1 MDNESVNSGD
11 SQNVAE
17 RSNENKDVEE
27 ERATLARKEAMMVF
41 RLKIGVFVVLAFAFV
56 FTSMFVAKYI
66 EEDQRQNFELAFAA
80 DAGKVIEAFHK
91 EMERQIEA
99 VDALG
104 VAITSH
110 AESSGEVFPNVTLPH
125 FGVQF
130 SNGRALSG
138 SFVVGYYAYVTDE
151 TRTGW
156 EAYEKDHR
164 SHADDALTLEVYL
177 RKTQDARY
185 NLNTTAVDPIPITS
199 DVIFAFGDDN
209 ALVPRPPGS
218 GPYLP
223 LWQLSPTPPDKILL
237 NYDALSKPSE
247 REAYM
252 TVITSGQ
259 AVIDTA
265 TNVNREVD
273 EDTNEVFSILLKWS
287 QYRGD
292 VRDYEADPSSNFLYP
307 VFDSFDVDNRQVVG
321 VLATSVYWRLFFKD
335 ILADSARGIIC
346 VLENTRNQTFTYRID
361 DKVTYLGNGDRHE
374 AKFNHMEQHS
384 ENVKA
389 KWSLMETK
397 SFTSVD
403 LNLDYC
409 SYKLRVYPSQDTQN
423 LHVNNDP
430 WWALLV
436 VDAVFIFTVLVFIF
450 YTVAVKR
457 LHQVVMDRAIA
468 SGAIVSSLFPSQVRE
483 QLYQENEAKKS
494 SATWKND
501 GDNPDGALSSRP
513 IANMFDTTTIMF
525 ADMVGFTKWS
535 STREP
540 VQVFELLETLYQA
553 FDTIAERRKVF
564 KVETIGDCYVAVAG
578 LPEPQENHAVIM
590 AKFADDCMVKMGQLT
605 AELATV
611 LGEDT
616 AGLAMRVGLHSGSV
630 TGGVLRGQKSRFQL
644 FGDTMNTASRM
655 ESNGMPHRMHVSQ
668 ETADELMAKG
678 KSGWVTPRE
687 DKIVAKGKGE
697 LQTYWVTIR
706 CGSQSVVSRKTSN
719 NGGDEN
725 FSGKGDGNAYLEL

>member
-1 MDNESVNSGD
+1 MDNESVRSGD

-17 RSNENKDVEE
+17 RSNENTDIEQ
-27 ERATLARKEAMMVF
+27 ERATLARKEANMVF
-41 RLKIGVFVVLAFAFV
+41 RLKIGVFVVLVLAFL
-56 FTSMFVAKYI
+56 FTSMFVAEYI
-66 EEDQRQNFELAFAA
+66 NQDQRQNFELAFAA

-110 AESSGEVFPNVTLPH
+110 AESSREVFPNVTLPH

-138 SFVVGYYAYVTDE
+138 SFVVAYYAYVTDE
-151 TRTGW
+151 TRSGW

-164 SHADDALTLEVYL
+164 SHADDAFTLEAFL

-199 DVIFAFGDDN
+199 DSIFAFDDN
-209 ALVPRPPGS
+209 GSLIPRPRGS

-223 LWQLSPTPPDKILL
+223 LWQLSPIPPDKILL
-237 NYDALSKPSE
+237 NLDALSKATT

-265 TNVNREVD
+265 TNIDREVD
-273 EDTNEVFSILLKWS
+273 ESTNELFSILLEWS
-287 QYRGD
+287 QYRGN
-292 VRDYEADPSSNFLYP
+292 VHEYEADPSSNFLYP
-307 VFDSFDVDNRQVVG
+307 VFNSFDVDNRQVVG
-321 VLATSVYWRLFFKD
+321 ILATNVYWRLFFND
-335 ILADSARGIIC
+335 ILADTARGIIC

-374 AKFNHMEQHS
+374 TKFKHMEKHS
-384 ENVKA
+384 EGAKA
-389 KWSLMETK
+389 KWNLMETQ

-403 LNLDYC
+403 VNLDYC

-423 LHVNNDP
+423 QHVNIDP
-430 WWALLV
+430 FWALTV
-436 VDAVFIFTVLVFIF
+436 VDAVFIFTALVFIF

-457 LHQVVMDRAIA
+457 LHKVVMDRAIA

-483 QLYQENEAKKS
+483 QLYQENEATRKKS
-494 SATWKND
+494 SVTCKDD
-501 GDNPDGALSSRP
+501 GANPDDALGSRP
-513 IANMFDTTTIMF
+513 IANVFDNTTILF
-525 ADMVGFTKWS
+525 ADMAGFTKWS

-553 FDTIAERRKVF
+553 FDAIAERRKVF

-605 AELATV
+605 KELAPA

-655 ESNGMPHRMHVSQ
+655 ESNGMPHCIHVSQ
-668 ETADELMAKG
+668 ETADELIAKG

-697 LQTYWVTIR
+697 LQTYWVAIR
-706 CGSQSVVSRKTSN
+706 CGPQSISSGKTS
-719 NGGDEN
+719 GRDEN
-725 FSGKGDGNAYLEL
+725 LHGKSDGNAYLEL